1 MKVRWYLSYGHQ
13 FLTREYMRLVA
24 IYHKRKE
31 RYCKLFKST
40 YLMDVYADLTKRYQD
55 QPEFLQSVEEVLS
68 SIDLL
73 VDKDPRIQQQAIV
86 ERIVEPERIIK
97 FRVSWVDDSGNVQ
110 VNRAMRVQFNSAIGP
125 YKGGIRFHHTVNESI
140 MKFLAFEQT
149 LKNSLTCLPMGGAKG
164 GSDFD
169 PRGKSDNEIMRFCQN
184 YILELYRHIGPR
196 MDVPAGDLGVGA
208 REIGYMYGMYK
219 RIENEFSGTFTSKG
233 IESGGS
239 LGRAEATGYGLCYFV
254 EEMLKTFKNET
265 FKNKKVIISGA
276 GKVGSMAAEKVI
288 QLGGKVIAMSDIS
301 GTIHDENG
309 IDLDLIKSLSMS
321 NTVVMDK
328 YQSYHPEAIYSKNTK
343 DIWKVPCD
351 IALPCATQNEIYLD
365 SAEELVKNGC
375 WLVAEGANMPTT
387 IEATKYLK
395 EHNVLFAPGKA
406 ANAGG
411 VAVSGLEMTQNAT
424 FQKWSFEEVD
434 AKLHQIMK
442 RIFKSC
448 HDASLEFTGRPDD
461 LVIGANIAGFVKV
474 YKAMIQQGV

>member
-1 MKVRWYLSYGHQ
+1 M
-13 FLTREYMRLVA
+13 
-24 IYHKRKE
+24 
-31 RYCKLFKST
+31 FKST
-40 YLMDVYADLTKRYQD
+40 YLINVYADLQKRYHD
-55 QPEFLQSVEEVLS
+55 QPEFLQAVEEFITSL
-68 SIDLL
+68 DLL
-73 VDKDPRIQQQAIV
+73 VDKDPRIQKNAIV
-86 ERIVEPERIIK
+86 ERMVEPERMIK

-125 YKGGIRFHHTVNESI
+125 YKGGIRFDKSVNESI

-149 LKNSLTCLPMGGAKG
+149 FKNSLTCLPMGGAKG

-169 PRGKSDNEIMRFCQN
+169 PRGKSDNEIMRFCQGF
-184 YILELYRHIGPR
+184 ILELYRHIGPR

-254 EEMLKTFKNET
+254 EEMLRVFKKDD
-265 FKNKKVIISGA
+265 FKNKRVIVSGA
-276 GKVGSMAAEKVI
+276 GKVGSMAAEKAI
-288 QLGGKVIAMSDIS
+288 QLGAKVVAISDVS
-301 GTIHDENG
+301 GVIHDENG
-309 IDLDLIKSLSMS
+309 IDIELIKNLSKT
-321 NTVVMDK
+321 NQTVIDK
-328 YQSYHPEAIYSKNTK
+328 YKTYHPEAIYSANTK

-387 IEATKYLK
+387 IDATKYFR

-406 ANAGG
+406 SNAGG

-424 FQKWSFEEVD
+424 FQNWSFEEVD
-434 AKLHQIMK
+434 QELHRIMK
-442 RIFKSC
+442 RIFNRC
-448 HDASLEFTGRPDD
+448 HEASLKYTGRPDD
-461 LVIGANIAGFVKV
+461 LITGANIAGFMKV
-474 YKAMIQQGV
+474 YEAMLQQGV

>member
-1 MKVRWYLSYGHQ
+1 M
-13 FLTREYMRLVA
+13 
-24 IYHKRKE
+24 
-31 RYCKLFKST
+31 FKST
-40 YLMDVYADLTKRYQD
+40 YLINVYADLSKRYQD
-55 QPEFLQSVEEVLS
+55 QPEFLQAVEEFLTS
-68 SIDLL
+68 LDLL
-73 VDKDPRIQQQAIV
+73 VDKDPRIQKNAIV
-86 ERIVEPERIIK
+86 ERMVEPERMIK

-110 VNRAMRVQFNSAIGP
+110 VNRALRVQFNSAIGP
-125 YKGGIRFHHTVNESI
+125 YKGGIRFHKSVNESI

-149 LKNSLTCLPMGGAKG
+149 FKNSLTCLPMGGAKG

-169 PRGKSDNEIMRFCQN
+169 PAGKSDNEIMRFCQS
-184 YILELYRHIGPR
+184 YILEMYRHIGPR

-254 EEMLKTFKNET
+254 EEMLKTYRNDDFKG
-265 FKNKKVIISGA
+265 KRVIISGA

-288 QLGGKVIAMSDIS
+288 ELGGKVVAMSDIS
-301 GTIHDENG
+301 GVIHDENG
-309 IDLDLIKSLSMS
+309 IDIQLIKNLGQTNSEIM
-321 NTVVMDK
+321 NK
-328 YQSYHPEAIYSKNTK
+328 YQSYHPEAIYSASTKN
-343 DIWKVPCD
+343 IWKVPCD

-387 IEATKYLK
+387 IEATKYFR

-406 ANAGG
+406 SNAGG

-424 FQKWSFEEVD
+424 FQNWSFEEVD
-434 AKLHQIMK
+434 EKLHKIMK
-442 RIFKSC
+442 KIFNRC
-448 HDASLEFTGRPDD
+448 YEASMTYVGRPDD
-461 LVIGANIAGFVKV
+461 LITGANIAGFMKV
-474 YKAMIQQGV
+474 YQAMLQQGV